1 MKYFLNNVRSLRP
14 YISALFLTSAILFS
28 YGFAQDDASPTET
41 ADSQPV
47 AQAEEPAPDAPAE
60 TDAAAESAA
69 PADSVQPQTPPTA
82 PVTEEKTKPAE
93 KAKPVEKAKP
103 IEKPQPVETHQRES
117 ADVSFRLSKKDKA
130 EIDAMA
136 IEYVDLMVEK
146 IRLEARQEYYTS
158 EIEFLN
164 KAADDASAM
173 NLFLADFGSFARSRR
188 AAAKNIGIMLKDEMH
203 PLAEMMAENSK
214 RFKGRVEQLH
224 AGWKDIHQVRRE
236 NEQLRYELE
245 SGTKIVSQLASMLS
259 MDKRWFWLAGLI
271 AFTILFAAVLLD
283 KRRELRRWL
292 NGGRARKMRLSKV
305 LFGFIIF
312 LAVATFVTFLFGNVI
327 YRAALDM
334 SIEGKAPKAAF
345 AEQIEQLKKDVDKL
359 QEKADEQTVELRNA
373 RKALEKPFGAAIPS
387 DKEEKL
393 GESLY
398 KEISA
403 YRTAVINNAIY
414 VKQTEALIK
423 VFNEDWEAMNEVYA
437 DNQKFGL
444 QAAKYLR
451 LKHFL
456 RAFLGIVLLSLLA
469 WGLFAYF
476 NGVMKQRAKCR
487 NTCPM
492 CLTEGEVQT
501 LRNPDEYAAA
511 SRKYQFDPQLVPPP
525 NENGG
530 TAVCTHQMTA
540 KPRRLCNFAYGSQY
554 QNMPKLSIPTL
565 GVPQAGK
572 TFWMTMLYWQLNN
585 GYSSQSK
592 DMVIVPTAAT
602 NDLQKS
608 VDELVNKRHL
618 LPTTQRDRIPYPMMF
633 QYTDHDPLGRT
644 KVLTSVFDYS
654 GEVTTDVVAEDF
666 RRQRA
671 LASDAFLFF
680 IDPTYPWEP
689 QAAALERFNSDLRT
703 QKQIQQWRSLR
714 LPIAL
719 CLTKIDL
726 LPTIPNWENAWGKA
740 AKFYADMEK
749 IDPTGEGLSKSI
761 IEQRSALVDEL
772 RKDIWPDWDMDAQIK
787 KLFGGRHMYFPMT
800 AVGLEG
806 SGETDLAVRTLSP
819 FGLAEPLYW
828 VMEMNGFPT
837 L

>member
-1 MKYFLNNVRSLRP
+1 MKYFLNNVRSLRI
-14 YISALFLTSAILFS
+14 YISALFLTSAILVS
-28 YGFAQDDASPTET
+28 YGFAQDAAAPDA
-41 ADSQPV
+41 QPA
-47 AQAEEPAPDAPAE
+47 AQAEESVPDAPAE
-60 TDAAAESAA
+60 TADAEESETSADSG
-69 PADSVQPQTPPTA
+69 PADSAQPQTTTA
-82 PVTEEKTKPAE
+82 SPEPSNAPEEKAKPAE
-93 KAKPVEKAKP
+93 KAKPVEDVKP
-103 IEKPQPVETHQRES
+103 ETHQRES
-117 ADVSFRLSKKDKA
+117 ADVTFRLSKKEKE

-136 IEYVDLMVEK
+136 VEYVDLMAEK

-158 EIEFLN
+158 EIDLL
-164 KAADDASAM
+164 KQAADDASAM
-173 NLFLADFGSFARSRR
+173 NLFLSDFGSFGRSRR
-188 AAAKNIGIMLKDEMH
+188 AAAKNIGVMLKDEMH

-214 RFKGRVEQLH
+214 RVKARVEQLH

-236 NEQLRYELE
+236 NELLRYELE
-245 SGTKIVSQLASMLS
+245 TGAKIVAQLASMLS

-334 SIEGKAPKAAF
+334 SVEGKAPKVAF
-345 AEQIEQLKKDVDKL
+345 AQQIEQLKKDVDKL

-373 RKALEKPFGAAIPS
+373 RKALEKPFSESVPS
-387 DKEEKL
+387 DKEQKL

-398 KEISA
+398 KEISV
-403 YRTAVINNAIY
+403 YRIAVINNAIY
-414 VKQTEALIK
+414 VKQAEALLK
-423 VFNEDWEAMNEVYA
+423 AFNEDWVAMNEVYA

-444 QAAKYLR
+444 RAAKFLR

-456 RAFLGIVLLSLLA
+456 RAFLGIALLALLA
-469 WGLFAYF
+469 WGMFAYF
-476 NGVMKQRAKCR
+476 NGVMNQRAKYR

-501 LRNPDEYAAA
+501 LRTPEEYAAA

-554 QNMPKLSIPTL
+554 QNQPKLSIPTL

-618 LPTTQRDRIPYPMMF
+618 LPATQRDRIPYPMMF

-654 GEVTTDVVAEDF
+654 GEVTTDVAAEDF

-726 LPTIPNWENAWGKA
+726 LPTIPNWDNAWAKA

-761 IEQRSALVDEL
+761 IEQRSVLVDEL

>member
-1 MKYFLNNVRSLRP
+1 MKHFHTIVFSLSLLL
-14 YISALFLTSAILFS
+14 SAALAFATLAGN
-28 YGFAQDDASPTET
+28 GFAQEAAAAPE
-41 ADSQPV
+41 APSQV
-47 AQAEEPAPDAPAE
+47 NTSEAAPAE
-60 TDAAAESAA
+60 QPPQQPPQSETNPSDQTLVVEQNEIDKPNEPSAS
-69 PADSVQPQTPPTA
+69 PIQNTETNQPEA
-82 PVTEEKTKPAE
+82 VKPA
-93 KAKPVEKAKP
+93 PAKP
-103 IEKPQPVETHQRES
+103 IETHQRES
-117 ADVSFRLSKKDKA
+117 ADVSFRLSAKDKA

-136 IEYVDLMVEK
+136 KEYVDLMVEK
-146 IRLEARQEYYTS
+146 IRLSARQEYYQN
-158 EIEFLN
+158 EIDLV
-164 KAADDASAM
+164 KQAADSASAM
-173 NLFLADFGSFARSRR
+173 NLFLSDFGSFGRSRR
-188 AAAKNIGIMLKDEMH
+188 AAAKNIAIALQDEIH
-203 PLAEMMAENSK
+203 PLAEAMDANSK
-214 RFKGRVEQLH
+214 RMKTRVEQLY
-224 AGWKDIHQVRRE
+224 AGWKEIHQVRRE
-236 NEQLRYELE
+236 NEQMRYELE
-245 SGTKIVSQLASMLS
+245 TGAKIVSQLASLLS
-259 MDKRWFWLAGLI
+259 MDKRWFWLSGLI

-312 LAVATFVTFLFGNVI
+312 LAIGTFVTFLFGNQI

-334 SIEGKAPKAAF
+334 SVAGTAPKTEF
-345 AEQIEQLKKDVDKL
+345 KQQIAQLKKDIEKL
-359 QEKADEQTVELRNA
+359 QNIADEQTVELRNA
-373 RKALEKPFGAAIPS
+373 RKSLEKPFKTSIPS
-387 DKEEKL
+387 DKEQQL
-393 GESLY
+393 GDNLY
-398 KEISA
+398 KEITS
-403 YRTAVINNAIY
+403 YRTAVINNAIA
-414 VKQTEALIK
+414 VKQAEALIK
-423 VFNEDWEAMNEVYA
+423 AFNEDWEIMKSVYQ

-444 QAAKYLR
+444 QAARFLR
-451 LKHFL
+451 LKHLL
-456 RAFLGIVLLSLLA
+456 RTSMGIVLLALLL

-476 NGVMKQRAKCR
+476 NGVIKQRAIYR

-492 CLTEGEVQT
+492 CLTQGEVRVLHT
-501 LRNPDEYAAA
+501 PEEYAEA
-511 SRKYQFDPQLVPPP
+511 SRKYQFDPSIVPRPTE
-525 NENGG
+525 NE
-530 TAVCTHQMTA
+530 APVICTHELTE
-540 KPRRLCNFAYGSQY
+540 KPKRYCNFTYSSQY
-554 QNMPKLSIPTL
+554 QSLPKLSIPTL

-592 DMVIVPTAAT
+592 DMVIVPTAIT
-602 NDLQKS
+602 NGLQTA

-618 LPTTQRDRIPYPMMF
+618 LPATQRDRIPYPMMF

-654 GEVTTDVVAEDF
+654 GEVTTDVAAEDF

-689 QAAALERFNSDLRT
+689 QAEALERFNSDLRT

-726 LPTIPNWENAWGKA
+726 LPTIPNWADAWNKA
-740 AKFYADMEK
+740 AKFYSDMER
-749 IDPTGEGLSKSI
+749 IDPTGEGLSKTI

-772 RKDIWPDWDMDAQIK
+772 RKDIWPEWDMDAQIK
-787 KLFGGRHMYFPMT
+787 KLFGCRHMYFPMT

-806 SGETDLAVRTLSP
+806 SGETDLSVRTLSP

>member
-1 MKYFLNNVRSLRP
+1 MKYFLNNVRSLRL
-14 YISALFLTSAILFS
+14 YISALFLTSAILVS
-28 YGFAQDDASPTET
+28 YGFAQDVAAPAAALDAQPGAAVET
-41 ADSQPV
+41 
-47 AQAEEPAPDAPAE
+47 PAE
-60 TDAAAESAA
+60 TAVPETPVTPENSAVSESPAA
-69 PADSVQPQTPPTA
+69 PLTEAQPA
-82 PVTEEKTKPAE
+82 PVAEPINAKSETSQPEDVKPT
-93 KAKPVEKAKP
+93 
-103 IEKPQPVETHQRES
+103 ETHQRES
-117 ADVSFRLSKKDKA
+117 ADVSFRLSKKEKE
-130 EIDAMA
+130 EIDSMA
-136 IEYVDLMVEK
+136 AAYVDLIVEK
-146 IRLEARQEYYTS
+146 TRLEAQEEYYSS
-158 EIEFLN
+158 EIQLLN
-164 KAADDASAM
+164 QAADSASAM
-173 NLFLADFGSFARSRR
+173 NLFLSDFGSFGRSRR
-188 AAAKNIGIMLKDEMH
+188 LAAKNIGIMLKEEMQ
-203 PLAEMMAENSK
+203 PLAEKMSENSK
-214 RFKGRVEQLH
+214 RMEERVKQLH
-224 AGWKDIHQVRRE
+224 SGWKELHQARRE
-236 NEQLRYELE
+236 SEQMRYELE
-245 SGTKIVSQLASMLS
+245 SGTKIISQLASMLS
-259 MDKRWFWLAGLI
+259 IDKRWFWLAGLI

-312 LAVATFVTFLFGNVI
+312 LAVATLITFIFGKQI
-327 YRAALDM
+327 YMATLDM
-334 SIEGKAPKAAF
+334 TVEGTSPKVAF
-345 AEQIEQLKKDVDKL
+345 AQQIEQLKKDVEKL
-359 QEKADEQTVELRNA
+359 QEKADGQTVELRNA
-373 RKALEKPFGAAIPS
+373 RKALEKPFNESIPS
-387 DKEEKL
+387 DKDQKQGEE
-393 GESLY
+393 LY
-398 KEISA
+398 REIIA
-403 YRTAVINNAIY
+403 YRKAVINNAIY
-414 VKQTEALIK
+414 VRQSEALIK
-423 VFNEDWEAMNEVYA
+423 AFNEDWEAMKTVYE
-437 DNQKFGL
+437 DNQKFSL
-444 QAAKYLR
+444 QATKYLR

-456 RAFLGIVLLSLLA
+456 RAFLGIVLLVLLA

-476 NGVMKQRAKCR
+476 NGVMRQRAKYR

-492 CLTEGEVQT
+492 CLTEGEVQA
-501 LRNPDEYAAA
+501 LRNPEEYAAA
-511 SRKYQFDPQLVPPP
+511 SRKYQFDPQLVPAPD
-525 NENGG
+525 ENGG
-530 TAVCTHQMTA
+530 TVVCTHQMTS
-540 KPRRLCNFAYGSQY
+540 KPKRLCNFAYGTQY
-554 QNMPKLSIPTL
+554 QKLPKLSIPTL

-602 NDLQKS
+602 KDLQTS

-618 LPTTQRDRIPYPMMF
+618 LPATQRDRIPYPMMF

-654 GEVTTDVVAEDF
+654 GEVTTDVAAEDF

-740 AKFYADMEK
+740 AKFYSDMEK